1 MNFIDI
7 FCHWWYNIFG
17 GMNMEETLKLILDKL
32 NSMDS
37 DIKELKSEVKTIG
50 NQVIKIENE
59 HGVKL
64 DSLLDGYK
72 QVYEWQHEIKD
83 IKETLNLHE
92 VKLLK
97 VK

>member
-1 MNFIDI
+1 
-7 FCHWWYNIFG
+7 
-17 GMNMEETLKLILDKL
+17 MEETLKLILDKL

-50 NQVIKIENE
+50 NQVTKIENE

-72 QVYEWQHEIKD
+72 LVYEGQQEIRNDIKD

>member
-1 MNFIDI
+1 
-7 FCHWWYNIFG
+7 
-17 GMNMEETLKLILDKL
+17 MEETLKLILDKL

-72 QVYEWQHEIKD
+72 QVYE
-83 IKETLNLHE
+83 
-92 VKLLK
+92 
-97 VK
+97 